1 MSHAIPFLM
10 FQVLKSNPWNL
21 NVFWMFL
28 EWCRGGIACEIVG
41 ELCRVFPRCLFARV
55 FVVLAVVGAGVMSV
69 CLVVVPGACFSV
81 VSRLFSRH

>member
-21 NVFWMFL
+21 NVFWMYL
-28 EWCRGGIACEIVG
+28 EWRRGGIACEIVG
-41 ELCRVFPRCLFARV
+41 ELCRVLPRCLFARV
-55 FVVLAVVGAGVMSV
+55 LVVLAVVGAGVMSV
-69 CLVVVPGACFSV
+69 CLMVVPGACFSV

>member
-1 MSHAIPFLM
+1 MESQRFLD
-10 FQVLKSNPWNL
+10 VSGVVP
-21 NVFWMFL
+21 
-28 EWCRGGIACEIVG
+28 GGIACEIVG

>member
-1 MSHAIPFLM
+1 MRDCGGTMS
-10 FQVLKSNPWNL
+10 
-21 NVFWMFL
+21 
-28 EWCRGGIACEIVG
+28 
-41 ELCRVFPRCLFARV
+41 RVPEM